1 MKFSV
6 HKNKVIFFVIFIA
19 VVLYI
24 FAEKPVKKK
33 DWSEQYWKNG
43 SNMKLKPKTS

>member
-19 VVLYI
+19 VVFYI
-24 FAEKPVKKK
+24 FTEKPINRLAGQNNTGKMV
-33 DWSEQYWKNG
+33 
-43 SNMKLKPKTS
+43 MI